1 MYYRKVEYEL
11 VVKVGNLLGR
21 KRPFGFAAS
30 TVVGYFDDEI
40 KHPTKVQRTL
50 KLPPL
55 SLKVQ
60 CLKSV
65 LIPIV
70 ISILIL
76 IHKLE
81 NYLIKNVHQALLYML
96 NTTT

>member
-1 MYYRKVEYEL
+1 MYYRIVEYEL

-55 SLKVQ
+55 SLYLPLKVQ

-65 LIPIV
+65 LILV
-70 ISILIL
+70 AISTLTL
-76 IHKLE
+76 FHK
-81 NYLIKNVHQALLYML
+81 
-96 NTTT
+96 

>member
-21 KRPFGFAAS
+21 ERPFGFAS

-50 KLPPL
+50 KLPPP

-65 LIPIV
+65 LILIV

>member
-1 MYYRKVEYEL
+1 MYYRIVEYEL

-55 SLKVQ
+55 SLYLPFKVQ

-65 LIPIV
+65 LILV
-70 ISILIL
+70 AISTIILF
-76 IHKLE
+76 HK
-81 NYLIKNVHQALLYML
+81 
-96 NTTT
+96 

>member
-55 SLKVQ
+55 SMYLPLKVQ
-60 CLKSV
+60 CLKSL
-65 LIPIV
+65 LILV
-70 ISILIL
+70 AISTFIL
-76 IHKLE
+76 IHK
-81 NYLIKNVHQALLYML
+81 
-96 NTTT
+96 

>member
-1 MYYRKVEYEL
+1 MYYRIEYYEL
-11 VVKVGNLLGR
+11 VFKVGNLLGR
-21 KRPFGFAAS
+21 KRPFGFAS

-55 SLKVQ
+55 SLYLKVQ

-65 LIPIV
+65 LILGAISSLIV
-70 ISILIL
+70 IL
-76 IHKLE
+76 KLE
-81 NYLIKNVHQALLYML
+81 NDSTKNMDQALL
-96 NTTT
+96 